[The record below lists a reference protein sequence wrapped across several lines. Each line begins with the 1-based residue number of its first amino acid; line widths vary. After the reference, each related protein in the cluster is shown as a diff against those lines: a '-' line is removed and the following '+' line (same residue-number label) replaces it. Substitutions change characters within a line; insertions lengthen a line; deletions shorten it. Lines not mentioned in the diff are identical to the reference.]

1 MKPRT
6 HCEVTFM
13 ARGKVSESMSNSPR
27 VFTRLDKF
35 IRRKW
40 EELTPRLQA
49 LSEIDLSSKQPSKST
64 QEKILRLRKVLSEA
78 RSEVSYLEARLS
90 CRLAIEERKQSLE
103 EEYQYCCQQL
113 KQMTDDSRLYR
124 EIKQWGEQLRQR
136 IDTLTQKL

>member
-1 MKPRT
+1 MV
-6 HCEVTFM
+6 C
-13 ARGKVSESMSNSPR
+13 GKMSESMSNSPR

-64 QEKILRLRKVLSEA
+64 QDKILRLRKVLSEA
-78 RSEVSYLEARLS
+78 RSEVSYLEERLS
-90 CRLAIEERKQSLE
+90 CRLAIEERKQYLE

-136 IDTLTQKL
+136 INTLAEKL